1 MQNKKTVFI
10 SILILGLISIGTIF
24 AFNKSESKKIEKL
37 AEQNASEAP
46 FIRPHSVKFGDNKKN
61 ITIVEF
67 VDPECV
73 ACRAF
78 DPAVYNIYKEYY
90 EDVQLVIRY
99 LANHKNSE
107 IVIKILEASRAQ
119 DKYKEVSRIIYKYQ
133 PIWASTTNPN
143 VESLWTYLKEVEGLD
158 VAKLKEDVAIID
170 ISKILKLDR
179 EDARTLNVRGT
190 PSFFVNGKELKDLI
204 YQDFLDLVETE
215 IYK

>member
-10 SILILGLISIGTIF
+10 SILILGLISIGAIF
-24 AFNKSESKKIEKL
+24 AFNKNESKIIEKL
-37 AEQNASEAP
+37 AEQNSSEAP
-46 FIRPHSVKFGDNKKN
+46 FIREHSAKFGDNKKN

-67 VDPECV
+67 VDPECG

-78 DPAVYNIYKEYY
+78 EPAVYNIYKEYY

-107 IVIKILEASRAQ
+107 FVIKILEASRAQ
-119 DKYKEVSRIIYKYQ
+119 NKYKEVSRIIYKYQ
-133 PIWASTTNPN
+133 PIWASSTNPN

-170 ISKILKLDR
+170 ISKMLKLDR
-179 EDARTLNVRGT
+179 EDAKTLNVRGT